1 MTGPARRTGAVLAA
15 VLAVL
20 TSLVPMSARPA
31 AATTHDALPVTVEVT
46 RVAPQVLRPGQDLSV
61 QVTLRNTGATPVAE
75 PRVVLGLDR
84 RGFISRS
91 ALDRWRGAG
100 PDGAAGTPVAEV
112 DLGVPLAPG
121 ATATATVTLPAT
133 SVGLRRGETSW
144 GPRGISAQVVDV
156 TDPARTRLGIARTF
170 ALWYPV
176 EEVTATRLTVLV
188 PFVGPPVSAHDDAWA
203 RELDALTSGGRLAAV
218 LDATAGQP
226 DVSWA
231 LDPWLVDVGAAED
244 ATADD
249 GEPGEDDA
257 NDDGSTGGTGE
268 GTGDGA
274 GDGAGDGTQD
284 GTTGGTQDDAADGS
298 AAGDG
303 PDAATG
309 PDAAGTGGEG
319 AQDEDPTTDGDISDA
334 GQGEGTDQGTDQ
346 GTGEGAG
353 ATDPS
358 DAAPGDAGPSA
369 SDPLV
374 TDSVS
379 AWVERLLAATT
390 DRDLHLLPYLDAD
403 VSALAHASDT
413 RRVAVAQELAQDVL
427 EGSALPDGAQTSVMW
442 PSDPL
447 PDLATAAFASR
458 AGARALVVG
467 PGELAWPSVLT
478 YTPSG
483 RTTVETSAGE
493 VTVLVPDERLS
504 TALGTGAFIDA
515 DDVTDQAPLTPAT
528 AAQSVLAELAVVTR
542 ERPSD
547 ARHLLA
553 TTPRDWDP
561 DVEVARAQLAALAAA
576 PWVRTE
582 PVSALVGG
590 EDTGV
595 DRGTLPE
602 RDVDEDEVSPAA
614 LATVD
619 EALAARRRLAA
630 LVDDPA
636 TLLGDTELELVA
648 PAGAAWRSDPP
659 GRADAIEATVAATD
673 ALRGTVRVVP
683 GSTTNILATSGG
695 LRVRVRNDLAQDATV
710 VIELRPADFRL
721 RPDGAVTLT
730 VPAGDEASAWVPV
743 HAIQSADIDVVVQ
756 LSTTG
761 GEVVDESTVEV
772 RVRAE
777 WEGIGTAVL
786 GALLAL
792 GVVVGVVRTIRRGRT
807 GRRGAPQLTAGPDA
821 LSPEAIDDATAPAPD
836 DGEAT
841 DATAPPGPP
850 SDDPSAPSE
859 PSAPDARRT
868 PARGAG

>member
-20 TSLVPMSARPA
+20 TSLVPVSARPA
-31 AATTHDALPVTVEVT
+31 AATTHDDALPVTVEVT

-61 QVTLRNTGATPVAE
+61 QVTVRNTGSTPVAE

-112 DLGVPLAPG
+112 DLGVPLAAG

-156 TDPARTRLGIARTF
+156 TEPARTRLGIARTF

-188 PFVGPPVSAHDDAWA
+188 PLVGPPVSAHDDAWA

-231 LDPWLVDVGAAED
+231 LDPWLVDVGAAAD
-244 ATADD
+244 AAADD
-249 GEPGEDDA
+249 AGTDEDGATDEG
-257 NDDGSTGGTGE
+257 DGSAGGTGE
-268 GTGDGA
+268 GTGDGT
-274 GDGAGDGTQD
+274 GD
-284 GTTGGTQDDAADGS
+284 GTTGGTQDDAADPG
-298 AAGDG
+298 AAGADG
-303 PDAATG
+303 PDAAAE
-309 PDAAGTGGEG
+309 PDATGAEGEG
-319 AQDEDPTTDGDISDA
+319 AQDPSTGADGADQGTDDGPDQGTSD
-334 GQGEGTDQGTDQ
+334 GTDEGTGEGTD
-346 GTGEGAG
+346 EGSG
-353 ATDPS
+353 GVDPS
-358 DAAPGDAGPSA
+358 DDAPGGAGSSA

-374 TDSVS
+374 SDSVT

-390 DRDLHLLPYLDAD
+390 DRDLHVLPYLDAD
-403 VSALAHASDT
+403 VSALAHAADT

-427 EGSALPDGAQTSVMW
+427 ERSALPDGAQTSVMW
-442 PSDPL
+442 PTDPL

-504 TALGTGAFIDA
+504 TALATGAFIDA

-553 TTPRDWDP
+553 TAPRDWHP

-576 PWVRTE
+576 PWVRTD

-602 RDVDEDEVSPAA
+602 RDVDDDEVSPAE

-648 PAGAAWRSDPP
+648 PAGAAWRSDPQ
-659 GRADAIEATVAATD
+659 GRADAVEATVAATD

-721 RPDGAVTLT
+721 RPDGAVTVT

-761 GEVVDESTVEV
+761 GEVVDESTVQV

-807 GRRGAPQLTAGPDA
+807 GRRAEPQLTAGPDA
-821 LSPEAIDDATAPAPD
+821 LSPEAIDDATSPAPD
-836 DGEAT
+836 DDVAT
-841 DATAPPGPP
+841 DPT
-850 SDDPSAPSE
+850 DPSSPPPPAPSA
-859 PSAPDARRT
+859 PSAPDATRT
-868 PARGAG
+868 SARGAG